1 MKGQVAK
8 GHVHVFVSI
17 PPQVTIS
24 RLLQWLKGK
33 TAHHMLAAFP
43 HLKKQFWGRHLWAR
57 GYFCCS
63 SGNVTDEVITKYIA
77 EQNIEQDEDF
87 RVDG

>member
-1 MKGQVAK
+1 MK
-8 GHVHVFVSI
+8 GHVAKDHVHLFVSI

-24 RLLQWLKGK
+24 RLLKGK
-33 TAHHMLAAFP
+33 TAQHLLAEYP

-63 SGNVTDEVITKYIA
+63 SGNVTDEVIAKYIA
-77 EQNIEQDEDF
+77 EQNVDQDTDF